1 MLKLKQLGNN
11 KIELTIGTITGKI
24 IIFFSYETPVSG
36 YDHKGAFRT
45 DQKYSKK
52 TTKHINDYLGGKDIG
67 RTVSQQYINS
77 LVS

>member
-11 KIELTIGTITGKI
+11 KTELTIGTITGKI

-52 TTKHINDYLGGKDIG
+52 N
-67 RTVSQQYINS
+67 N
-77 LVS
+77 